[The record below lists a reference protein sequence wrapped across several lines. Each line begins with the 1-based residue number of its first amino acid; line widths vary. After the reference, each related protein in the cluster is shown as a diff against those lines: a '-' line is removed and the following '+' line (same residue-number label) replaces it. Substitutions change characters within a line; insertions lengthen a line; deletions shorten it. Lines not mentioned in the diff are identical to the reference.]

1 MKKCLL
7 SFMILIVWSTI
18 SYSQVGIG
26 VKIPHSSAVLEV
38 VSTTKGTL
46 LTRMTQFQRLAIR
59 NPAIGLLVYQTDGVD
74 GFYIFS
80 RTGWKIL
87 SSGSGGASFTFTS
100 PLSLNGSTVS
110 ILQANATTNGFL
122 SSTDWNTFNN
132 KLNSNPQITA
142 GTKTKIT
149 YDSKGLIISGD
160 NATTD
165 DISEGLNLYFTEN
178 RVLKS
183 KLDGLQQGEVK
194 EISSTDELLTALS
207 NLQQQIN
214 ALKLKLGEPNQTK
227 TSLSGLVQK
236 GPFINGTHILISD
249 IDNALNQTGKTFSTQ
264 ISGQN
269 GSFALNN
276 LSLTSNLIKIV
287 ASGYYFNENKGV
299 ISDGPLTLQAI
310 SDVNQANTVNVNIL
324 THLEK
329 ERVEYLFNQGLTLLE
344 AKQQAQSEIR
354 NFFGLNTSATGNSEN
369 LDISQGGN
377 ENALLL
383 AISVLLQGYRSTG
396 ELSELL
402 SSISSDLKD
411 DGVVSKPEI
420 KVQIAKSMNL
430 ISLREVRRNLEK
442 RYIDINQT
450 AVIPNFEQYIKGSV
464 NVNQDLIDID
474 GNSYSVVQIGDRFWM
489 AENLKVS
496 KFNNGDVIQEQYGSL
511 TEYDLPQYK
520 YPNDQVENDLIFGK
534 FYNHLVIMDTR
545 NICPVG
551 WHVANLSDWMS
562 LHDNQGSLFIDRV
575 RKPGSKSWEQGSDFW
590 TWSSGYETNETGL
603 SFLPT
608 GRGNTGIGMETF
620 IWNDE
625 RADGE
630 KVRLM
635 RIMEG
640 NSIGQNGKKNVD
652 WDNQFGP
659 VYNNFGFGTIRCVK
673 DL

>member
-1 MKKCLL
+1 MKKSLL
-7 SFMILIVWSTI
+7 SLMIVIVLSTY
-18 SYSQVGIG
+18 SYAQVGIG
-26 VKIPHSSAVLEV
+26 VKKPHSSAMLEV
-38 VSTTKGTL
+38 VSTNKGTL
-46 LTRMTQFQRLAIR
+46 ITRMTQVQRFAIK

-80 RTGWKIL
+80 RTGWKML
-87 SSGSGGASFTFTS
+87 SSGSGGTSYNFTS
-100 PLSLNGSTVS
+100 PLTLNGSTVS

-122 SSTDWNTFNN
+122 SSTDWNLFNN
-132 KLNSNPQITA
+132 KLNSNPQITG

-149 YDSKGLIISGD
+149 YDSKGLITSGD
-160 NATTD
+160 DATTD
-165 DISEGLNLYFTEN
+165 DITEGLNLYFTEN

-183 KLDGLQQGEVK
+183 KLDGLQQGQVK
-194 EISSTDELLTALS
+194 EISSTDELLIALA

-214 ALKLKLGEPNQTK
+214 DLKLKLGEPNLTK

-249 IDNALNQTGKTFSTQ
+249 IDNALNQTGKTFSSQ

-287 ASGYYFNENKGV
+287 ASGYYFNENKGI

-310 SDVNQANTVNVNIL
+310 ADVNQANTVNVNIL

-329 ERVEYLFNQGLTLLE
+329 ERVEYLFSQGLTLLE

-354 NFFGLNTSATGNSEN
+354 NFFGLNSSEIANSEN

-383 AISVLLQGYRSTG
+383 AVSVLLQGYRSTG

-411 DGVVSKPEI
+411 DGVVSNSDI
-420 KVQIAKSMNL
+420 KIQLAKSINL

-442 RYIDINQT
+442 RYNDIKQT

-496 KFNNGDVIQEQYGSL
+496 KFNNGDLIQEQSGSNVGGNV
-511 TEYDLPQYK
+511 PQYK
-520 YPNDQVENDLIFGK
+520 YPNDQIENNSIFGK
-534 FYNHLVIMDTR
+534 FYNDLVVVDTR

-551 WHVANLSDWMS
+551 WHVASIIDWQS
-562 LHDNQGSLFIDRV
+562 LYDVDEGVYLDRV
-575 RKPGSKSWEQGSDFW
+575 RKPGNIFRENGSDLW
-590 TWSSGYETNETGL
+590 AWSSGTENNETGL
-603 SFLPT
+603 SFQPAGSGMDAI
-608 GRGNTGIGMETF
+608 GREAKFWIDSRSDNDYLNMIL
-620 IWNDE
+620 IWEEN
-625 RADGE
+625 A
-630 KVRLM
+630 
-635 RIMEG
+635 I
-640 NSIGQNGKKNVD
+640 INGKRYVD
-652 WDNQFGP
+652 SGLQIYGP
-659 VYNNFGFGTIRCVK
+659 NYSGESFANIRCVK